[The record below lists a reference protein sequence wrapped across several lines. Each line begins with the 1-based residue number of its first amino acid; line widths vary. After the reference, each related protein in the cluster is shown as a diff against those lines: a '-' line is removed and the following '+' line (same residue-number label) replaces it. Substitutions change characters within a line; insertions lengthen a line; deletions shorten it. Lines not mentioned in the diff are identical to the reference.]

1 MCSIILEIMK
11 LSQQK
16 FAQIYQEQVKSIF
29 RFIYLRTNSKEIAED
44 LTANV
49 FLKYWKF
56 VNSKTTPVDNPR
68 AFLYQTARHIL
79 IDYYRQNKN
88 NILSLD
94 EKDELAELI
103 PDQKLNPAQ
112 KNIITENIKKMQLS
126 LSQLKS
132 EYQEVLIWKYLD
144 KLKTKEIAR
153 IIDRPPEAVRT
164 LASRALKALRKIYE
178 ESN

>member
-1 MCSIILEIMK
+1 MNSP
-11 LSQQK
+11 QQK
-16 FAQIYQEQVKSIF
+16 FTRIYQEQVKSIF

-49 FLKYWKF
+49 FLKCWKF
-56 VNSKTTPVDNPR
+56 VSSKTTPIDNPR

-79 IDYYRQNKN
+79 IDHYRQNKN

-112 KNIITENIKKMQLS
+112 KNIITEDIKKMQSS
-126 LSQLKS
+126 LSQLKP

-144 KLKTKEIAR
+144 KLKTKEIAE
-153 IIDRPPEAVRT
+153 ITNRPPESVRT

-178 ESN
+178 EPN